1 MRRSTVV
8 QLTLLPM
15 LAVAAVAAA
24 DPGPPGMTEPV
35 LSPPGMTPTADE
47 CQVDPDNVRCDPS
60 YFDADVADCLAEPDD
75 PACAVATVGG
85 GTVVRGGFGVYF
97 WTAHG

>member
-24 DPGPPGMTEPV
+24 DTGPPGMTEPV
-35 LSPPGMTPTADE
+35 LSPPGMTPTVDE
-47 CQVDPDNVRCDPS
+47 CQLDPDNLRCDPS
-60 YFDADVADCLAEPDD
+60 YFETDVADCIADPDD
-75 PACAVATVGG
+75 PACQVGVG
-85 GTVVRGGFGVYF
+85 SVVRGGFGGYF
-97 WTAHG
+97 WTAGG